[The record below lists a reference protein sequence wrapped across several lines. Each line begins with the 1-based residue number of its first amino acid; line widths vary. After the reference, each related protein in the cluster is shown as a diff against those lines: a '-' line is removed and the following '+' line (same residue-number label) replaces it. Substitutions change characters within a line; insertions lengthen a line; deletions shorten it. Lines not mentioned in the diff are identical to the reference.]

1 MAATLTTRVE
11 LLDPSVFA
19 PSRVQVRLIPGAI
32 REAARCAFSGLRR
45 TATPETA
52 AAGMTANG
60 IAGFMKGY
68 WVHTP
73 KFGTTDHSQR
83 WRFTT
88 C

>member
-11 LLDPSVFA
+11 LLDVSVFA
-19 PSRVQVRLIPGAI
+19 DSRVQVRQTAGAI
-32 REAARCAFSGLRR
+32 REAVRCALSGLRW
-45 TATPETA
+45 TANPETA
-52 AAGMTANG
+52 AAGMNADG

-88 C
+88 

>member
-11 LLDPSVFA
+11 LLDVNLAMPSQ
-19 PSRVQVRLIPGAI
+19 VQVRLIPGAI
-32 REAARCAFSGLRR
+32 GEAARCALSGLRR

-52 AAGMTANG
+52 TTGLTADG

-68 WVHTP
+68 WVHAP
-73 KFGTTDHSQR
+73 KFGTNDHSQR
-83 WRFTT
+83 WRFDT